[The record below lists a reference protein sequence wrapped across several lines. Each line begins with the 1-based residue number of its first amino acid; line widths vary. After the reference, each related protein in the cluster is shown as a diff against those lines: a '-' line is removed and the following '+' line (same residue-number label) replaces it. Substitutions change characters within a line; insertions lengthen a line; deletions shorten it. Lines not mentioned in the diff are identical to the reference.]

1 MEWVSVVFAAHAGDS
16 TQFNIHPP
24 GGIAEG
30 AARIGSGP
38 PGAGAVTGPAP
49 GAHPRFGR

>member
-16 TQFNIHPP
+16 TLFNIHPP

-30 AARIGSGP
+30 AARIGSGQAGRCD
-38 PGAGAVTGPAP
+38 GAGP